1 MQAFVIP
8 LPCHPWWKFQNPWLK
23 KASPSGYSALY
34 SSTRNNIPTYNIP
47 TDACPFYTPIND
59 YLFLRHSG
67 LFYIC
72 LKRSKLW
79 RGRIFNLYRPLQT
92 HQFQVRMPSYC
103 QPGRKNIEK
112 LDTYIPETKFFFF
125 ILFFFLLYNIVLV
138 LPYINMHLPLVYT
151 CSPSWTPLPPPSPY
165 HPSGSSQCTI
175 PKLPVYCIEPGLAAN
190 SDIFRLIFFCY
201 FPT

>member
-125 ILFFFLLYNIVLV
+125 ILFFFYFTILYWFCHTSTCICHWCTRVPPPEPPSQ
-138 LPYINMHLPLVYT
+138 LPPHTIPLGHPSAP
-151 CSPSWTPLPPPSPY
+151 SPSFLYTASNLDWHHILIS
-165 HPSGSSQCTI
+165 SG
-175 PKLPVYCIEPGLAAN
+175 
-190 SDIFRLIFFCY
+190 
-201 FPT
+201 

>member
-125 ILFFFLLYNIVLV
+125 IIFFFYFTILYWFCHTSTCICHWCTRV
-138 LPYINMHLPLVYT
+138 PHPEPPTHLPPHTIPLGHPSAP
-151 CSPSWTPLPPPSPY
+151 SPSFLYTASNLDWQQILIS
-165 HPSGSSQCTI
+165 SG
-175 PKLPVYCIEPGLAAN
+175 
-190 SDIFRLIFFCY
+190 
-201 FPT
+201 